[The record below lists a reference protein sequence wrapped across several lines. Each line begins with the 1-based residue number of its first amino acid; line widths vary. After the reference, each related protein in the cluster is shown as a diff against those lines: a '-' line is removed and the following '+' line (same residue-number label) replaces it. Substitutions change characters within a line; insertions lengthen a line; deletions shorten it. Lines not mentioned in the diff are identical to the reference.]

1 MGLTPSVMGKTQY
14 NVEFSDVTEDQNTQY
29 KMNIKA
35 PAGVDLASV
44 TGMTYNWQPDG
55 SGNISVSND
64 NVINTETQAVML
76 TEINAQQTQ
85 ALLQSMQMMQSIL
98 VPFLSDYNSQKTERL
113 KLKGN
118 FVED

>member
-1 MGLTPSVMGKTQY
+1 MGKTQY

-29 KMNIKA
+29 KMDIKA

-64 NVINTETQAVML
+64 NVIDTKAQAVML

-85 ALLQSMQMMQSIL
+85 ALLQSLQMMQSIL
-98 VPFLSDYNSQKTERL
+98 VPFLSEQKTERL
-113 KLKGN
+113 RLKGTY
-118 FVED
+118 VED